1 MAFLD
6 KLNSFAKNV
15 GEKTND
21 VIEINKMNLK
31 ITNEKASIAE
41 KQKLIGKYYYNK
53 YTLGE
58 SVDDEVLVFCKAI
71 DDHKRII
78 RESEDVIQMIKDE
91 RETMKKE
98 SRETQENEN
107 TVYDVP
113 YESGIT
119 CTNCGHTNNE
129 GMKFCGQC
137 GNKLE

>member
-53 YTLGE
+53 YTIGE

-71 DDHKRII
+71 DEHQRII

-91 RETMKKE
+91 REFTKKE
-98 SRETQENEN
+98 SRESKEAESTA
-107 TVYDVP
+107 YDVP
-113 YESGIT
+113 NESGAT
-119 CTNCGHTNNE
+119 CANCGYTNSE

-137 GNKLE
+137 GHKLE